1 MIPMFA
7 GRVLAIAT
15 KHKKEQVIA
24 PLLES
29 ELNLKCIVPT
39 GLDTD
44 QWGTFTGE
52 VPRIHS
58 PLDAAR
64 LKCQQAMEQLNC
76 DLAVASEGS
85 FGPHP
90 HIPFSYANEELVLFV
105 DKLNNLEIIATELS
119 IETNFDSEEVTSIEH
134 LFEFAARVGFPEH
147 RLILR
152 PNRESSFGI
161 IKGIDSKVDLEKYFT
176 QLKATS
182 TSVFVETDMRA
193 MHNPTRQKVIAK
205 ATAKLIE
212 QIKSVC
218 PVCGTPGFSVTDVI
232 QGLPCENC
240 DNPTR
245 SILAVVYSC
254 QRCNHQLEQ
263 AAPHGKKFED
273 PMYCDNCNP

>member
-1 MIPMFA
+1 MFA
-7 GRVLAIAT
+7 GRALAIAT
-15 KHKKEQVIA
+15 KHKKEEVIA

-29 ELNLKCIVPT
+29 ELQVKCIVPT

-44 QWGTFTGE
+44 QFGTFTGE

-64 LKCQQAMEQLNC
+64 LKCQQAMDQLNC

-90 HIPFSYANEELVLFV
+90 HIPFSYANEELLLLI
-105 DKLNNLEIIATELS
+105 DKHNNLEIFASELS
-119 IETNFDSEEVTSIEH
+119 LETNFDSEEVKSIDQ
-134 LFEFAARVGFPEH
+134 LFEFATRVGFPSH

-152 PNRESSFGI
+152 TDRESSSGI
-161 IKGIDSKVDLEKYFT
+161 IKGIDSKADLEKQFM

-193 MHNPTRQKVIAK
+193 MHNPTRQTVISK

-232 QGLPCENC
+232 QGLICENC

-245 SILAVVYSC
+245 SIRAVVYSC
-254 QRCNHQLEQ
+254 QRCNYQLER

-273 PMYCDNCNP
+273 PMYCDICNP